1 MALIMEVVDSRGG
14 NVRSRIRLDAL
25 PVRIGRG
32 LDNDIILDDPY
43 VDAQHA
49 QITYGMSGEVIV
61 EDLASTN
68 GVALGR
74 GRERVTSVGVL
85 PGMELRIGRT
95 VLRFR
100 DSAEPVAPTLL
111 DAPRAARGGP
121 AWAAKPGAQLAL
133 AVVALAWM
141 WMYFWLE
148 SYEQAAASDT
158 FTQVLGIAVLGAVW
172 SGIWAVAGRMVVQKF
187 RFMAHF
193 AFFSLILLVILVAA
207 SIGEWITFLFPD
219 NGTFGVVGTVLVLVL
234 IAAAVAGHLRLA
246 SALSAGRRW
255 KVGAAVSMVLVALL
269 GVGTLTMEDTFSDIP
284 EFASTVKAIGGGWL
298 PTHSVAEFENVT
310 AELQR
315 EVDALLEK

>member
-1 MALIMEVVDSRGG
+1 MALIMEVLDGRGG
-14 NVRSRIRLDAL
+14 SVRSRIRLDAL

-74 GRERVTSVGVL
+74 GRERVTTVGVL
-85 PGMELRIGRT
+85 PGMELRVGRT

-111 DAPRAARGGP
+111 DAPRASRAGP
-121 AWAAKPGAQLAL
+121 AWAANPGAQLAL

-207 SIGEWITFLFPD
+207 SIGEWVTRSEERR
-219 NGTFGVVGTVLVLVL
+219 VG
-234 IAAAVAGHLRLA
+234 
-246 SALSAGRRW
+246 
-255 KVGAAVSMVLVALL
+255 K
-269 GVGTLTMEDTFSDIP
+269 E
-284 EFASTVKAIGGGWL
+284 
-298 PTHSVAEFENVT
+298 
-310 AELQR
+310 
-315 EVDALLEK
+315 